1 MQDKSVQCVVEWK
14 ERSNGIKPKP
24 STYSNEVL
32 KKHYPLILCEFYES
46 RIKSFPNIN

>member
-14 ERSNGIKPKP
+14 ERSNGIKPKS
-24 STYSNEVL
+24 STCSNEDL
-32 KKHYPLILCEFYES
+32 KRNYPVILCEFYES